1 MVQDQVVSPFVLGL
15 PPLKDATHFSP
26 KAQTG
31 DDVLSALLASTRDR
45 QKVILR
51 ALNQKIAI
59 PDILSLMPAWLSE
72 FQPDIDEVNAQIDK
86 WLKT

>member
-15 PPLKDATHFSP
+15 PPLKNATHFSRN
-26 KAQTG
+26 AQTG
-31 DDVLSALLASTRDR
+31 DDVLRALMTTRDR

-72 FQPDIDEVNAQIDK
+72 FQPDIDETNAQIDK
-86 WLKT
+86 WLKM